1 MLSKLRAAIGLLC
14 RRRRPEC
21 QASINSFARR
31 GSAKAGL
38 GESTQR
44 AGPSDGWLSAAFAQ
58 QCPSSWPAPR
68 TPPIFA
74 DKAARADLIAS
85 DGRQMPIPQFC
96 VTRRLPNSSN
106 GCAARP
112 QDRGGGAMR
121 RRAVIVIPILLALA
135 GYAHNLASCNNAC
148 AVALL
153 AMSAMAC
160 VCPMIDPGSRQPVR
174 MCGAGRDQLPGI
186 MPACFGQMRV

>member
-1 MLSKLRAAIGLLC
+1 MPEQLARAKNAAYLRRWGVPIIRATLYAAHFLG
-14 RRRRPEC
+14 
-21 QASINSFARR
+21 AVTAGSILA
-31 GSAKAGL
+31 
-38 GESTQR
+38 
-44 AGPSDGWLSAAFAQ
+44 
-58 QCPSSWPAPR
+58 
-68 TPPIFA
+68 A